1 MAKRKKKTKS
11 EIETAKAR
19 RAMNERLRYWR
30 KRGIDYQGPLPKTAQ
45 GMRNLT
51 GKKIKAWFER
61 EQKKKEKEQRR
72 KDRQNREWYAPAP
85 GQMPD
90 LPDIDNNSPWPEGP
104 EPVDGEPDD
113 LGPSEEDYAEA
124 PVDDLEEAKKFLKD
138 IEEYIEDAYPD
149 VTPNNRVNDYVDE
162 VKRQLKNIIDSAKT
176 KYGEEGLAKWIWESG
191 AGETLYDLIGE
202 AIQHYKMP
210 LIYLV
215 QIATLL
221 NGGPLSQSQ
230 SEQLTDFGTIEF
242 EGDLF

>member
-1 MAKRKKKTKS
+1 MAKRKKKTKAQ
-11 EIETAKAR
+11 IELEKAR
-19 RAMNERLRYWR
+19 HALKERIRYW
-30 KRGIDYQGPLPKTAQ
+30 KKKGVEYTGPLPKTAK

-51 GKKIKAWFER
+51 GEKIKKTVER
-61 EQKKKEKEQRR
+61 QKKQEEKERR
-72 KDRQNREWYAPAP
+72 RREKATADWIKAV
-85 GQMPD
+85 
-90 LPDIDNNSPWPEGP
+90 NESTGP
-104 EPVDGEPDD
+104 EPDDVYQFVEPGEPDD

-124 PVDDLEEAKKFLKD
+124 PVNDIEEAKKFLRD
-138 IEEYIEDAYPD
+138 IEEYIEDTYPD

-162 VKRQLKNIIDSAKT
+162 VKRQLRNIIDSAKT

-242 EGDLF
+242 DGDLF

>member
-1 MAKRKKKTKS
+1 MAKRKKKTKAQ
-11 EIETAKAR
+11 IELEKAR
-19 RAMNERLRYWR
+19 RALKERIRYW
-30 KRGIDYQGPLPKTAQ
+30 KKKGVEYTGPLPKTAK

-51 GKKIKAWFER
+51 GEKIKKAVER
-61 EQKKKEKEQRR
+61 QKKQEEKERR
-72 KDRQNREWYAPAP
+72 RREKATADWIKAV
-85 GQMPD
+85 
-90 LPDIDNNSPWPEGP
+90 NESTGP
-104 EPVDGEPDD
+104 EPDDVFQFVEPGEPDD

-124 PVDDLEEAKKFLKD
+124 PVNDLAEAKQFLRD
-138 IEEYIEDAYPD
+138 IEEYIDDAYPD

-162 VKRQLKNIIDSAKT
+162 VKRQLRNIIDSART
-176 KYGEEGLAKWIWESG
+176 KYGEDGLAKWIWESG
-191 AGETLYDLIGE
+191 AGEQLYDLIGE

-242 EGDLF
+242 DGDLF